1 MTLARILAPA
11 DVHITR
17 HATEQLLLRF
27 PSDLLPR
34 SPEAYLRRLL
44 GIARPAAPAIARRY
58 RLTLRPDT
66 RLLCAEGWVLPLAPN
81 RAGTPPWALL
91 TVLRRNP
98 AENTV
103 PLALRS
109 DRIQGHATFGSG
121 AAFTL
126 LASLIL
132 ETGVTDPARL
142 GRLWHERRYPLVLW
156 GGYETFIEFWR
167 DAQRATGRVGGGTGH
182 ESGRSTASSTT
193 PEAPHQA
200 AG

>member
-1 MTLARILAPA
+1 MTPARGLSPA

-44 GIARPAAPAIARRY
+44 RLAQPATPAITHRY
-58 RLTLRPDT
+58 RLSLRPDA

-81 RAGTPPWALL
+81 RAGTPPWVLL
-91 TVLRRNP
+91 TALRRSP
-98 AENTV
+98 ADNMVTH
-103 PLALRS
+103 ALRS
-109 DRIQGHATFGSG
+109 DRLQGHAAFRSG

-132 ETGVTDPARL
+132 ETGIADPACL

-156 GGYETFIEFWR
+156 GGYETFAEFWR
-167 DAQRATGRVGGGTGH
+167 DARRVMGRAGGETDY
-182 ESGRSTASSTT
+182 EPGRSSASSAT
-193 PEAPHQA
+193 PETPHQA

>member
-1 MTLARILAPA
+1 MTPARGLSPA

-17 HATEQLLLRF
+17 HAMEQLLLRF
-27 PSDLLPR
+27 PGDLLPR

-44 GIARPAAPAIARRY
+44 RLAQPAAPAIARRY
-58 RLTLRPDT
+58 RLTLRPGA
-66 RLLCAEGWVLPLAPN
+66 RLLCAEGWVLPLVPN

-91 TVLRRNP
+91 TALRRGP
-98 AENTV
+98 AENMATH
-103 PLALRS
+103 ALRS
-109 DRIQGHATFGSG
+109 DRLQGHAAFRSG

-132 ETGVTDPARL
+132 ETGTTDPARL
-142 GRLWHERRYPLVLW
+142 GRLWHERRYPLDLW
-156 GGYETFIEFWR
+156 GGYETFAEFWR
-167 DAQRATGRVGGGTGH
+167 DARRATGRLGGGIDH

-193 PEAPHQA
+193 PETPHQA